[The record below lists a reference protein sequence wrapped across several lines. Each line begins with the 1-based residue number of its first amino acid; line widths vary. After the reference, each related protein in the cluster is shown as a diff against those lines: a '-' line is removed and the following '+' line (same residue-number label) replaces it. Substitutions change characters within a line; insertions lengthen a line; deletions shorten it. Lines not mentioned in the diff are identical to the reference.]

1 MAAAWL
7 ALIVGNTRLHWGFF
21 EQERLVG
28 SWHTPHL
35 GAELANSL
43 MSSGFEAAAWQQ
55 VDSLMPPEKAGL
67 PRQPLLPSALWVASV
82 VPEQTALWAGDAS
95 AQVVRRS
102 HIPLSNL
109 YATLGIDRAINL
121 LGASSTVGWPVLVID
136 GGTALTFTAGAFTAG
151 AFAAVAGRANQKA
164 VYGGAILPGM
174 RLQGQA
180 LAQNTAALS
189 EAITISQSALAQA
202 SESREVTPALPERW
216 ATDTAGAIAS
226 GLAYGAIAA
235 ITDYLSDWWKQFPQ
249 GEAVLTGGDALV
261 LHALLQQ
268 KTPEMASR
276 VRVDSNLMFWGMQ
289 MYRQTLA
296 ASSISAEQY

>member
-35 GAELANSL
+35 GTKLANSL
-43 MSSGFEAAAWQQ
+43 IASGFEAVAWQQ
-55 VDSLMPPEKAGL
+55 VDDLMPPEKAGL

-82 VPEQTALWAGDAS
+82 VPEQTVLWASDAS
-95 AQVVRRS
+95 VQVVRRS

-121 LGASSTVGWPVLVID
+121 LGAGSTAGWPVLVID
-136 GGTALTFTAGAFTAG
+136 GGTALTFTAGAVTAG
-151 AFAAVAGRANQKA
+151 AVTDEAGRAGQKA
-164 VYGGAILPGM
+164 VYGGAILPGI

-180 LAQNTAALS
+180 LAQDTAALS
-189 EAITISQSALAQA
+189 EAIAISQSAFTQA
-202 SESREVTPALPERW
+202 TDPSKVASALPERW

-226 GLAYGAIAA
+226 GLVYGAIAA
-235 ITDYLSDWWKQFPQ
+235 ITDYLNDWWQQFPQ
-249 GEAVLTGGDALV
+249 GKAVLTGGDALV
-261 LHALLQQ
+261 LHALLRQ

-276 VRVDSNLMFWGMQ
+276 VQVDSNLMFWGMQ
-289 MYRQTLA
+289 VYRQTLTA
-296 ASSISAEQY
+296 PAIRVGAI

>member
-21 EQERLVG
+21 EQEQLVG

-35 GAELANSL
+35 GAKLVSSL
-43 MSSGFEAAAWQQ
+43 MTNGFAALAWQQ
-55 VDSLMPPEKAGL
+55 VDGLVPLEKAGL

-95 AQVVRRS
+95 VQVVRRS
-102 HIPLSNL
+102 RIPLSNL

-121 LGASSTVGWPVLVID
+121 LGAGSTVGWPVLVID
-136 GGTALTFTAGAFTAG
+136 GGTALTFTAGAFTAE
-151 AFAAVAGRANQKA
+151 ASRADQKA
-164 VYGGAILPGM
+164 VYGGAILPGI

-189 EAITISQSALAQA
+189 EAIAISQSTFAQA
-202 SESREVTPALPERW
+202 TDPSQVAPALPERW

-226 GLAYGAIAA
+226 GLVYGVIAA
-235 ITDYLSDWWKQFPQ
+235 ITDYLSDWWQQFPQ
-249 GEAVLTGGDALV
+249 GRAVLTGGDAPV
-261 LHALLQQ
+261 LYALLQQ

-276 VRVDSNLMFWGMQ
+276 VQVDSNLMFWGMQ
-289 MYRQTLA
+289 VYRQTLT
-296 ASSISAEQY
+296 ASSISRGQC